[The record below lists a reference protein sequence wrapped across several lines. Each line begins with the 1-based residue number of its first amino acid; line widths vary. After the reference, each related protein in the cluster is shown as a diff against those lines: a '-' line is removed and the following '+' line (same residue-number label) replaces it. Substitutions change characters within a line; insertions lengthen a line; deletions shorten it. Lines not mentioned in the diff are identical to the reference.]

1 MNSHMSINKSISM
14 NTQTNINSIPMLMDK
29 LTSNPYQRGAQPGVR
44 ETKRSADPMRKEE
57 YPMNY
62 INKLIVKVRESK
74 KGQTMTEYV
83 LIIAAIAVAGY
94 TAYVGLEGGINNII
108 ANVTAT
114 LKAA

>member
-1 MNSHMSINKSISM
+1 MRYLNR
-14 NTQTNINSIPMLMDK
+14 ML
-29 LTSNPYQRGAQPGVR
+29 
-44 ETKRSADPMRKEE
+44 
-57 YPMNY
+57 
-62 INKLIVKVRESK
+62 VKARESR

-114 LKAA
+114 LSGA

>member
-1 MNSHMSINKSISM
+1 MLRHCM
-14 NTQTNINSIPMLMDK
+14 NTQMNIQMNTHSIPMLMNEPVSS
-29 LTSNPYQRGAQPGVR
+29 LYQRGKQPGVR

-57 YPMNY
+57 YLMNY

-108 ANVTAT
+108 SNVTAT
-114 LKAA
+114 LKSA

>member
-1 MNSHMSINKSISM
+1 MNSHMTSQM
-14 NTQTNINSIPMLMDK
+14 NTHSMSILMDE
-29 LTSNPYQRGAQPGVR
+29 LTSSLYQRGKQPGVR